1 MNKDI
6 VNHIKKTKNRLI
18 VIMRHGTKMELEN
31 RYDLPI
37 YNNDEDYCQ
46 DDYKSMKLSQLINN
60 RKHDLQIFSSPFLRT
75 KQTATRV
82 LNYIY
87 KPNKCIYIIDGF
99 GETFKQVS
107 KYLKQC
113 NDTCTYRIPTPR
125 DVCMTSMLS
134 TKKLK
139 CDKYKCQP
147 EMNWYLEA
155 QKEVEKYNFSHKYN
169 NYNTNL
175 ITNSK
180 EHAKFFETELK
191 NVLKQKPNSDIII
204 VTHGGNVRNS
214 LNILAPR
221 TIPRITT
228 LPKTC
233 GSVIFEDIGDGKY
246 KILHADFF
254 NI

>member
-6 VNHIKKTKNRLI
+6 VKTKNRLV
-18 VIMRHGTKMELEN
+18 VIMRHGIKMELEN

-37 YNNDEDYCQ
+37 YNKDEDYCQ
-46 DDYKSMKLSQLINN
+46 DDYKSMKLAQLINN
-60 RKHDLQIFSSPFLRT
+60 RKHNLQIFSSPFLRT

-82 LNYIY
+82 LDSIH
-87 KPNKCIYIIDGF
+87 KPKKCIYIIDGF

-113 NDTCTYRIPTPR
+113 NDTTNTYRIPNSR
-125 DVCMTSMLS
+125 DTCMLS
-134 TKKLK
+134 TLSPKKLK

-155 QKEVEKYNFSHKYN
+155 QKEVEKYNFSNKYN
-169 NYNTNL
+169 NSNTHL

-180 EHAKFFETELK
+180 EHAKFFKTELR

-221 TIPRITT
+221 VIPRFTT

-233 GSVIFEDIGDGKY
+233 SSVIFEDVGNDNY
-246 KILHADFF
+246 KILYTDFL
-254 NI
+254 NV